1 MLPFFLKI
9 LENTISNP
17 LPKQILMK
25 KYPIFTLLFILS
37 VGQLAAQTPK
47 WTALFDGK
55 TLKGW
60 KQLNGQAKYEVKD
73 GIIVGTAVM
82 NTPNSF
88 LTTEKDY
95 GDFIFECE
103 VNVDEGLNSGI
114 QFRSLSKPDYNNNR
128 VHGYQMEVD
137 ASDRN
142 YSGGIYDEAR
152 RGWLY
157 VPELNTPA
165 MSAFKRFNQWN
176 KYRIEAVGTILRT
189 FINDVEVAHVI
200 DNVTAAG
207 FLCLQVHSIGNK
219 EGEGKQ
225 VRWKNIRIQTVNLQP
240 SPASNVRIENWIPNT
255 VADAEKTQGFKLLWD
270 GQTTNGWRGAYKAEF
285 PKAGWNIKEGVLS
298 VDKGDGA
305 ESVNGGDIV
314 TTEQFGA
321 FELTFD
327 FKLTEGANSG
337 VKYFVRELLQP
348 TMEYT
353 PGQAMCLPADY
364 VKRGSAIG
372 LEFQVLDDVKHPDA
386 KMGAGGNRTIGSLYD
401 LIPADKMGARRGA
414 IKKIGDWN
422 QGRVVV
428 YPNNHVEHYLNG
440 FKVVEYDRNSN
451 FFKSLVERSK
461 FAVWGDKFG
470 SAPKGPI
477 LLQDHGDVVS
487 YRSIKI
493 RPLQ

>member
-1 MLPFFLKI
+1 MTKISIKKAKPQITNLKLI
-9 LENTISNP
+9 
-17 LPKQILMK
+17 QMK
-25 KYPIFTLLFILS
+25 KITFLFLSICLLS
-37 VGQLAAQTPK
+37 QTWAQTAK
-47 WTALFDGK
+47 WTPLFDGK

-60 KQLNGQAKYEVKD
+60 KQLNGQAKYEAKD
-73 GIIVGTAVM
+73 GTIVGTAVAD
-82 NTPNSF
+82 TPNSF

-114 QFRSLSKPDYNNNR
+114 QFRSLSNETYNKGR
-128 VHGYQMEVD
+128 VHGYQMEID
-137 ASDRN
+137 ASERN

-157 VPELNTPA
+157 VPELNESA
-165 MSAFKRFNQWN
+165 MTAFKRFNQWN
-176 KYRIEAVGTILRT
+176 KYRIEAIGNSLRT
-189 FINDVEVAHVI
+189 FINGVEVAHVI
-200 DNVTAAG
+200 DNVTASG
-207 FLCLQVHSIGNK
+207 FICLQVHSIHNK
-219 EGEGKQ
+219 EEEGKQ
-225 VRWKNIRIQTVNLQP
+225 VRWKNVRIQTANLQP
-240 SPASNVRIENWIPNT
+240 APASNVRIENWIPNQI
-255 VADAEKTQGFKLLWD
+255 AAEEKAQGFKLLWD
-270 GQTTNGWRGAYKAEF
+270 GQTTNGWRGAYKEAF
-285 PKAGWNIKEGVLS
+285 PKAGWNIKDGVLS

-305 ESVNGGDIV
+305 ESTNGGDIV

-348 TMEYT
+348 VMEYT
-353 PGQAMCLPADY
+353 PGQALCLPADY
-364 VKRGSAIG
+364 VKKGSAVG
-372 LEFQVLDDVKHPDA
+372 LEFQILDDAKHPDA
-386 KMGAGGNRTIGSLYD
+386 KMGASGNRTIGSLYD
-401 LIPADKMGARRGA
+401 LIPADKTGARRGA
-414 IKKIGDWN
+414 VKKIGDWN

-440 FKVVEYDRNSN
+440 FKVVEYDRNSD
-451 FFKSLVERSK
+451 FYKSLVERSK
-461 FAVWGDKFG
+461 YGVWGNRFG

-493 RPLQ
+493 RSF